1 MRSTHTLD
9 LRNWHDHVFHGFERV
24 GEISKDVS
32 KSVISPDLSLNGH
45 HKDYHNMLR
54 GCRSNGVSN
63 CLCDNVELH
72 DRVPDHTILR

>member
-1 MRSTHTLD
+1 MHTLD
-9 LRNWHDHVFHGFERV
+9 LRNWHDHVFHGTERV
-24 GEISKDVS
+24 REISKGES
-32 KSVISPDLSLNGH
+32 KSAISPDFSINGH

-72 DRVPDHTILR
+72 DRVPEHTILH